1 MRFEFVRTGEH
12 GTSVKKACG
21 GAGRQQRRILC
32 LPERPKSSRQIAR
45 EALEPFVED
54 IFYANNRRYGSRRIV
69 VKLRKIGIVAN
80 GKTVQRMMARKGL
93 ASCRGPK
100 KYRRGGKASDKGA
113 NVLNREF
120 SVQKRNNVWCGD
132 ITYIPTR
139 RMALPGHLPR
149 PVLSQD
155 SRMASAP
162 RINENLVIDALDN
175 AVNRENPKEGL
186 MVHTDRG
193 SQYTSSRF
201 CRELENRG
209 FVQSFSRKGCP
220 YDNAVME
227 SFFKTLKR
235 ELPLDRKYDTRI
247 EARQE
252 IFKFIELYYNTR
264 RPHSSLGNL
273 SPVEYER
280 QCAHQLDSGCP

>member
-1 MRFEFVRTGEH
+1 M
-12 GTSVKKACG
+12 
-21 GAGRQQRRILC
+21 
-32 LPERPKSSRQIAR
+32 
-45 EALEPFVED
+45 
-54 IFYANNRRYGSRRIV
+54 
-69 VKLRKIGIVAN
+69 
-80 GKTVQRMMARKGL
+80 
-93 ASCRGPK
+93 SCRGPR

-120 SVQKRNNVWCGD
+120 SVQKRNSVWCGD

-139 RMALPGHLPR
+139 EGWPCLAAYLDL
-149 PVLSQD
+149 LSRKIVGWQV
-155 SRMASAP
+155 SP
-162 RINENLVIDALDN
+162 RINENLMIDALDN
-175 AVNRENPKEGL
+175 AVSRENQEEGL
-186 MVHTDRG
+186 MVRTDRG

-201 CRELENRG
+201 CGELEDRR
-209 FVQSFSRKGCP
+209 FVQSFSRKGRP

-227 SFFKTLKR
+227 SFSKALKR

-252 IFKFIELYYNTR
+252 IFKFIELYYDTR

-280 QCAHQLDSGCP
+280 QCAH